1 VLHYLEHEQQTGAS
15 DYENNAMII
24 TLNLTPAGWTATF
37 KGAGSM
43 PQGVAL
49 PLPWTAQARRDHVPS
64 DLQRRFPTARIR

>member
-1 VLHYLEHEQQTGAS
+1 
-15 DYENNAMII
+15 MII
-24 TLNLTPAGWTATF
+24 TLNLTPAGWATTF

-49 PLPWTAQARRDHVPS
+49 PLPSTAKAHRDHVAA